1 MTGYLVFARK
11 YRPQTLSEVVGQE
24 TLKNTLEQSMKTGK
38 LPHAILLHGI
48 RGVGKTTTARII
60 AKGLNCEKGPTVDPC
75 GVCDS
80 CIAISHDR
88 HLDVIEMDAASHTGV
103 DDVREVIETSRYKA
117 VQGKYKIYI
126 IDEVHM
132 LSKSAF
138 NALLK
143 TLEEPPPF
151 VHFIFATTEIQKVPD
166 TVLSRCMR
174 FDLNRMDIK
183 TLKDRLFYICEK
195 ENIHIEEDAATII
208 ARAADGSMRDAL
220 SLLDQGYA
228 LSEHKDIK
236 STIIRDMLG
245 LSSKESLFDL
255 VNVLLSGNVSAILS
269 QTQDLFS
276 KGVDPY
282 CLLKD
287 ILDITYQLIV
297 FKSSPKHHPSF
308 TEAEV
313 AFFTRISSSISM
325 PSLLQV
331 WQILSSQY
339 NQLYYAAN
347 PAQSLQVLLLQVA
360 YAAALPPLNQLLE
373 HTDPALPKKPEIS
386 HGPAR
391 IPTEEKTERVTSVTQ
406 EPSSLE
412 KLLTLLKNEREAIL
426 YSNLMADVA
435 ISQFEFG
442 HVVFHPKPSA
452 PNHLQQSLKKFLDT
466 HTQHA
471 WVIENG
477 GDNPQ
482 LLSLREIQAQDFE
495 RQKQESVEHPLVQN
509 LLETFPGARASVPE

>member
-60 AKGLNCEKGPTVDPC
+60 AKGLNCERGPTVDPC

-80 CIAISHDR
+80 CTAISHDR

-103 DDVREVIETSRYKA
+103 DDVREVIETSKYKA
-117 VQGKYKIYI
+117 VQGKYKVYI

-255 VNVLLSGNVSAILS
+255 VAVLLSGNVSAILS

-282 CLLKD
+282 SLIKD

-297 FKSSPKHHPSF
+297 FKSSQKHHPSF
-308 TEAEV
+308 TESEV
-313 AFFTRISSSISM
+313 TFFTRISSSISM

-339 NQLYYAAN
+339 SQLYHAAN

-373 HTDPALPKKPEIS
+373 SSDTHSSKKFEIAANPIKVENARQREETMPTD
-386 HGPAR
+386 
-391 IPTEEKTERVTSVTQ
+391 Q
-406 EPSSLE
+406 EPSSPE
-412 KLLTLLKNEREAIL
+412 KLLTLLKNEKQAIL
-426 YSNLMADVA
+426 YSNLITDVS

-442 HVVFHPKPSA
+442 RVVFHPKPSA
-452 PNHLQQSLKKFLDT
+452 PGNLQQSLKKFLDT
-466 HTQHA
+466 HTQHT
-471 WVIENG
+471 WIIENG
-477 GDNPQ
+477 GENTQ
-482 LLSLREIQAQDFE
+482 LLSLKEIQDQDFE

-509 LLETFPGARASVPE
+509 LLETFPGARVSIPE